1 MKSIAFVFLL
11 MVTTSFGVFGQV
23 SDGGLPYFWSEPM
36 EVELL
41 DAYILP
47 GADAIAAPSKKI
59 SYTKGVALTF
69 AELFDVNLSSDKYGK
84 WTQLSNG
91 DKIWEVKIISE
102 GAYSLN
108 VQFSNYLLP
117 EGARLFIYNSNH
129 TQVIG
134 AFTHK
139 NNKNWRGLATLPVAG
154 DQIVIEYYEPA
165 EADFP
170 GELTIGTIG
179 HDYLGIFGKKDG
191 HFGVSDTCNIDINCS
206 EGDDWQIQKRAVC
219 RMITG
224 GSQLCS
230 GSLIN
235 NASKDQTPYILTAN
249 HCIDNGYLA
258 QNTVFVFNYE
268 SPTCNGS
275 DGSVSQSIS
284 GAELIATKNQ
294 DKGYLDFSLLRLSE
308 KIPLTY
314 KPYFAGWDSRSI
326 IPDKATG
333 IHHPWGDVKKIS
345 IDNIPLEISTYLG
358 YGYDPQAHWKVLK
371 WDAGTTQGGSSG
383 SPLFNSNKNI
393 VGCLSGGDANCISS
407 VNDYYQM
414 FSVAYNK
421 YDETD
426 STQLKRWLDPYNTG
440 IQVLDGYDPL
450 KIESDVTDLISVAHW
465 KEGQNLAFYKA
476 NEGGYLAGNNIYQD
490 KAKAEYFDK
499 NEFLP
504 LNVVTGAYVAFGFA
518 SGRDNELIE
527 MQVLKDNF
535 GMPSTVLGSAFVTL
549 GKIKENADKDYV
561 YFSFT
566 PPVEVTGSIYLSLVL
581 PQYSGD
587 TLALMTVE
595 ESVVNTA
602 WELNYYN
609 QWYPYSDPD
618 NSWNIKLSH
627 LIAME
632 IGRYV
637 SIDSKNTLNDEILL
651 YPNPAI
657 ENITLDGQ
665 NTSISKITVFDAF
678 GKMIEETQFSA
689 NNKSVNMNVSHL
701 KSGMYIIQLT
711 TQKGLITKKMI
722 KK

>member
-1 MKSIAFVFLL
+1 
-11 MVTTSFGVFGQV
+11 MVVVFGQV
-23 SDGGLPYFWSEPM
+23 SKGGLPYFWTEP
-36 EVELL
+36 VEAKLL
-41 DAYILP
+41 DAYVLP
-47 GADAIAAPSKKI
+47 GADALTASNKK
-59 SYTKGVALTF
+59 SAYTKGVALTF
-69 AELFDVNLSSDKYGK
+69 AELFDVNLTSDNSGN
-84 WTQLSNG
+84 WTQLANG
-91 DKIWEVKIISE
+91 DKIWEVIIISE

-117 EGARLFIYNSNH
+117 EGARLFIYNSTH

-134 AFTHK
+134 AFTEK
-139 NNKNWRGLATLPVAG
+139 NNKKWRSLATMPVSG
-154 DQIVIEYYEPA
+154 DKIIIEYYEPA
-165 EADFP
+165 EVDFP

-191 HFGVSDTCNIDINCS
+191 QFGISDTCNIDINCS
-206 EGDDWQIQKRAVC
+206 EGEDWQIQKRAVC

-235 NASKDQTPYILTAN
+235 NVLEDQTPYFLTAN
-249 HCIDNGYLA
+249 HCIDNDYLA
-258 QNTVFVFNYE
+258 QHTVFVFNYE
-268 SPTCNGS
+268 SPSCNGI
-275 DGSVSQSIS
+275 DGSVSQSVS

-326 IPDKATG
+326 IPNKATC

-345 IDNIPLEISTYLG
+345 VDNNPLEKSTYLG
-358 YGYDPQAHWKVLK
+358 YGYDPQAHWKVLR

-383 SPLFNSNKNI
+383 SPLFNANKNI
-393 VGCLSGGDANCISS
+393 VGCLSGGDADCINS

-414 FSVAYNK
+414 FSAAYNK
-421 YDETD
+421 YPTD
-426 STQLKRWLDPYNTG
+426 STSLKPWLDPSNSG

-450 KIESDVTDLISVAHW
+450 KIGGEVTDLISVAHW
-465 KEGQNLAFYKA
+465 KEGQNLAFYEA

-490 KAKAEYFDK
+490 KAKAEFFNK

-504 LNVVTGAYVAFGFA
+504 LNVITGAYVAFGFA

-527 MQVLKDNF
+527 MQVLQDNF
-535 GMPSTVLGSAFVTL
+535 GIPSTVLGSSYVTL

-561 YFSFT
+561 YFSFE
-566 PPVEVTGSIYLSLVL
+566 PPVEVNSSIYLSIVL

-595 ESVVNTA
+595 ESIVNTA

-637 SIDSKNTLNDEILL
+637 SIDSKNKITDEILL

-657 ENITLDGQ
+657 DNITLDGK

-678 GKMIEETQFSA
+678 GKMIEEIQVPA
-689 NNKSVNMNVSHL
+689 NKGVFTLNVSNFIP
-701 KSGMYIIQLT
+701 GMYIIQIT
-711 TQKGLITKKMI
+711 AQKGLITKKLI